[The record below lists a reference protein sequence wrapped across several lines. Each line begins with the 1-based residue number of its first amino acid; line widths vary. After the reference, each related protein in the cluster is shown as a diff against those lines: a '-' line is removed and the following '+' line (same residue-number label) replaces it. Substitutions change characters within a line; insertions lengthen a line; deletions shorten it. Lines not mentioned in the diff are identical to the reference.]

1 MNNSSD
7 GPAGADSGPP
17 PQPSVGAPYRDLHP
31 TSDIRFVMV
40 EVAKLTERVNTLI
53 EDNKAH
59 KADFRWTWGGLVLG
73 FLVLS
78 GLFIDGYMRL
88 ADRLDHNAIQ
98 LTRTTV
104 ALQTR
109 IDDFLKKAP
118 AKPK

>member
-1 MNNSSD
+1 
-7 GPAGADSGPP
+7 
-17 PQPSVGAPYRDLHP
+17 
-31 TSDIRFVMV
+31 MV